1 MSCHVSSDGRML
13 SMGTQPIHVHVGDND
28 ILDGPMSGYTNPV
41 PDCSNQ
47 IILNR

>member
-1 MSCHVSSDGRML
+1 MSVVMEECSPWAHNL
-13 SMGTQPIHVHVGDND
+13 LVHVGDND